1 MKRYYNTK
9 GSAERI
15 RQLRKRSHITQS
27 MLAEQANISVD
38 TVKRLE
44 RGNEGSVNVLLA
56 IASKLNLMSITL
68 MEYFYKCIHIKKH
81 TLLRCVLYNK
91 TLEI

>member
-44 RGNEGSVNVLLA
+44 RGNEGSVNVRMLPD
-56 IASKLNLMSITL
+56 KYQKNETL
-68 MEYFYKCIHIKKH
+68 
-81 TLLRCVLYNK
+81 TV
-91 TLEI
+91 

>member
-9 GSAERI
+9 ESAIRI
-15 RQLRKRSHITQS
+15 RQLRRNSHITQS

-44 RGNEGSVNVLLA
+44 RGYAGSVEILLA
-56 IASKLNLMSITL
+56 IADIYGVSLDYLVGSESAIG
-68 MEYFYKCIHIKKH
+68 
-81 TLLRCVLYNK
+81 
-91 TLEI
+91 

>member
-9 GSAERI
+9 GSTERI
-15 RQLRKRSHITQS
+15 RQLRKGSHVTQS

-56 IASKLNLMSITL
+56 IADVYDVSLDYLVGC
-68 MEYFYKCIHIKKH
+68 EDAA
-81 TLLRCVLYNK
+81 R
-91 TLEI
+91 

>member
-1 MKRYYNTK
+1 
-9 GSAERI
+9 
-15 RQLRKRSHITQS
+15 

-56 IASKLNLMSITL
+56 IADGYDVSLDYLVGC
-68 MEYFYKCIHIKKH
+68 EAAA
-81 TLLRCVLYNK
+81 R
-91 TLEI
+91 

>member
-15 RQLRKRSHITQS
+15 RQLRKGSHVTQS

-44 RGNEGSVNVLLA
+44 RGN
-56 IASKLNLMSITL
+56 
-68 MEYFYKCIHIKKH
+68 
-81 TLLRCVLYNK
+81 
-91 TLEI
+91 

>member
-1 MKRYYNTK
+1 MKRYYNTE

-15 RQLRKRSHITQS
+15 RQLRKRSNSTQS

-38 TVKRLE
+38 TIKRLE

-56 IASKLNLMSITL
+56 IANVYDVSLD
-68 MEYFYKCIHIKKH
+68 Y
-81 TLLRCVLYNK
+81 LRVCDQ
-91 TLEI
+91 

>member
-1 MKRYYNTK
+1 MFTSITKEGIADETILQYEGKRRANTSVEK
-9 GSAERI
+9 GS
-15 RQLRKRSHITQS
+15 HVTQS

-56 IASKLNLMSITL
+56 IADVYDVSLDYLVGC
-68 MEYFYKCIHIKKH
+68 EDAA
-81 TLLRCVLYNK
+81 R
-91 TLEI
+91 

>member
-15 RQLRKRSHITQS
+15 RQLRKRSHVTQS

-44 RGNEGSVNVLLA
+44 RGNEGSVDVLLV
-56 IASKLNLMSITL
+56 IADVYDVSLDYLVGC
-68 MEYFYKCIHIKKH
+68 EDAA
-81 TLLRCVLYNK
+81 R
-91 TLEI
+91 

>member
-56 IASKLNLMSITL
+56 IADVYDVSLDYLVGCEDAADKYQKNETL
-68 MEYFYKCIHIKKH
+68 TF
-81 TLLRCVLYNK
+81 
-91 TLEI
+91 

>member
-15 RQLRKRSHITQS
+15 RQLRKGSHVTQS

-44 RGNEGSVNVLLA
+44 RGMKAV
-56 IASKLNLMSITL
+56 
-68 MEYFYKCIHIKKH
+68 
-81 TLLRCVLYNK
+81 
-91 TLEI
+91 

>member
-15 RQLRKRSHITQS
+15 RQLRKRSHVTQS

-38 TVKRLE
+38 TVKLE

-56 IASKLNLMSITL
+56 IADVYDVSLDYLVGC
-68 MEYFYKCIHIKKH
+68 EDAA
-81 TLLRCVLYNK
+81 R
-91 TLEI
+91 

>member
-1 MKRYYNTK
+1 
-9 GSAERI
+9 
-15 RQLRKRSHITQS
+15 

-56 IASKLNLMSITL
+56 IADVYDVSLDYLVG
-68 MEYFYKCIHIKKH
+68 CGDAA
-81 TLLRCVLYNK
+81 R
-91 TLEI
+91 

>member
-15 RQLRKRSHITQS
+15 RQLRKRSHVTQS

-44 RGNEGSVNVLLA
+44 RGNEGSVNLA
-56 IASKLNLMSITL
+56 IADVYDVSLDYLVGC
-68 MEYFYKCIHIKKH
+68 EDAA
-81 TLLRCVLYNK
+81 R
-91 TLEI
+91 

>member
-15 RQLRKRSHITQS
+15 RQLRKRSHVTQS

-56 IASKLNLMSITL
+56 IADMMCHWIILLDVKTRLDKISK
-68 MEYFYKCIHIKKH
+68 K
-81 TLLRCVLYNK
+81 
-91 TLEI
+91 

>member
-56 IASKLNLMSITL
+56 IADVYERVIGLSLIGCEDAADKYQKNETL
-68 MEYFYKCIHIKKH
+68 
-81 TLLRCVLYNK
+81 TV
-91 TLEI
+91 

>member
-27 MLAEQANISVD
+27 MLAEQA
-38 TVKRLE
+38 
-44 RGNEGSVNVLLA
+44 
-56 IASKLNLMSITL
+56 IADVYDVSLDYLVGC
-68 MEYFYKCIHIKKH
+68 EDAA
-81 TLLRCVLYNK
+81 R
-91 TLEI
+91 

>member
-15 RQLRKRSHITQS
+15 RQLRKRSHVTQS

-44 RGNEGSVNVLLA
+44 RGNEAV
-56 IASKLNLMSITL
+56 
-68 MEYFYKCIHIKKH
+68 
-81 TLLRCVLYNK
+81 
-91 TLEI
+91 

>member
-1 MKRYYNTK
+1 MFISITKEGIADETILQYEGKRRANTSVEK
-9 GSAERI
+9 E
-15 RQLRKRSHITQS
+15 KS

-56 IASKLNLMSITL
+56 IADVYDVSLDYLVGC
-68 MEYFYKCIHIKKH
+68 EDAA
-81 TLLRCVLYNK
+81 R
-91 TLEI
+91 

>member
-1 MKRYYNTK
+1 
-9 GSAERI
+9 
-15 RQLRKRSHITQS
+15 

-56 IASKLNLMSITL
+56 IADVYDVSLDYLVGCEDAADK
-68 MEYFYKCIHIKKH
+68 YQKK
-81 TLLRCVLYNK
+81 
-91 TLEI
+91 

>member
-15 RQLRKRSHITQS
+15 RQLRKGSHVTQS

-44 RGNEGSVNVLLA
+44 RGNEGLSL
-56 IASKLNLMSITL
+56 
-68 MEYFYKCIHIKKH
+68 IHI
-81 TLLRCVLYNK
+81 
-91 TLEI
+91 

>member
-1 MKRYYNTK
+1 MFISVTK
-9 GSAERI
+9 EGIADETILQYEGSAERI
-15 RQLRKRSHITQS
+15 RQLRKRSHVTQS

-56 IASKLNLMSITL
+56 IADVYDVSLDYLVGC
-68 MEYFYKCIHIKKH
+68 EDAA
-81 TLLRCVLYNK
+81 R
-91 TLEI
+91 